1 MQTKSQ
7 KFFLKCLVFSD
18 IKFPVRMICFMQCF
32 TQEGPGHGS
41 YETLPQ
47 ELAGVPPHFCSA
59 THSGDW
65 MLADMKN

>member
-1 MQTKSQ
+1 
-7 KFFLKCLVFSD
+7 
-18 IKFPVRMICFMQCF
+18 MQCF
-32 TQEGPGHGS
+32 TQEGAGHGS
-41 YETLPQ
+41 YVTVPQ